1 MIINEHGQP
10 VGVSVEVTAPEP
22 PPAVPLVGTYA
33 TLVLLDAAAHGEQ
46 LFEAFS
52 GAADEADWTYL
63 PYGPFES
70 VDDFMSWLFH
80 VEGQT
85 DPMFFTVVDNRDDTC
100 AGLASY
106 LRIDRYAASV
116 EVGHIHFSRD
126 IQGTPATTEAMFL
139 MMVNIFAAGYRRY
152 EWKCDDL
159 NVPSRAAALRLG
171 FSYEGTFRQA
181 THYKG
186 RNRDTA
192 WFGMTDQDW
201 HQVRAEF
208 ERWLDPSNFDADGQ
222 QRSPLHNRR

>member
-1 MIINEHGQP
+1 
-10 VGVSVEVTAPEP
+10 
-22 PPAVPLVGTYA
+22 
-33 TLVLLDAAAHGEQ
+33 
-46 LFEAFS
+46 
-52 GAADEADWTYL
+52 
-63 PYGPFES
+63 
-70 VDDFMSWLFH
+70 MSWLFH

-192 WFGMTDQDW
+192 VVWYDRSGLAPGASRI
-201 HQVRAEF
+201 RALA
-208 ERWLDPSNFDADGQ
+208 RPQ
-222 QRSPLHNRR
+222 QFRCRRSTAESTS